1 MGNFRNE
8 ILDLGYD
15 ITFDLVRD
23 CAVRQLSVYS
33 LNKLDSLY
41 NDLERGKGILDGD
54 DHLNMYLKC
63 FGKMHKAK
71 LFAAFESTGIIDC
84 LLKEPWEIEIYDWGC
99 GQGTATICLLDYI
112 NEKGFSPKI
121 LRVNL
126 IDPSEKAL
134 ERARFVLSKYE
145 LLYDVEIKITAKKF
159 DDLTVD
165 DIEDIDGNE
174 VRKIHL
180 FSNILDVTTFD
191 LADFTHLFQK
201 SQIGYNLIICVG
213 PYYSNNQRMND
224 FIEAINPDAKY
235 VTFERGRGQWLKE
248 WTISLRVV
256 GYKVKNIELPEDIRK
271 RITES
276 QKRKQL
282 FAGYILDWVD
292 GTLKGSEYEELSK
305 PLMRMLAA
313 FDVTSDVPMEL
324 PEDIDPVLA
333 VMNNIIT
340 RGLPTRA
347 SEYIE
352 KIFCNSFKFSESN
365 KSDYVIEYKGK
376 GKATALEVFEA
387 LHVIDPRFSTSDY
400 NKDILESSFEK
411 SFITGILNKTDSTYL
426 TQVLEPQRWLS
437 SIIRLP
443 DNNFGK
449 DQRVDFALQIPYLDD
464 GINSLAGF
472 IVEIDGKPYHSDIIT
487 HIKDTIRN
495 GAAQKNNWDTYRL
508 TESNNISFVQNWE
521 QENRYSCYL
530 QTLRKNYE
538 RRLEGEWKD
547 IIQSVLSPFAIARM
561 EVLLIQAM
569 ITGRLNM
576 DSPRWDIVVIERDV
590 PCAALA
596 IEELKKMYENLSSLK
611 GEKKELPEINL
622 TIISNKEFADS
633 PLHGANRPL
642 LKERK
647 NHVYDLCIDISMLLR
662 DKIDCYPIESK
673 SKTYYVVR
681 SAHYQKVQ
689 KTILTSENIEYLPL
703 VSKTKKGEY
712 VEISAA
718 KEKLKYFLNNIF
730 RKKDFRPGQLPILSR
745 ILSNKTTIGLLPT
758 GGGKSLTYQ
767 LASMLQPGVTI
778 VVDPLISLMVDQYNG
793 LMGNRIDACAC
804 VNSTLTREERSKNL
818 GKLQNGELQF
828 ILLSPERFMME
839 EFRNSLCT
847 MSDKNHVY
855 FAYGVIDEVHCVSEW
870 GHDFRPA
877 YLQLGKNMTDF
888 MTTKASVMNLNGGN
902 IPIVGLTATASFDV
916 LADVE
921 RELTLGG
928 RLSVDSDTIVRPEM
942 EQRKELTYKIVP
954 VRTDFSAMMNDEEPY
969 VLRAYSER
977 EIKEAVIT
985 AKKAKILE
993 ILDEVPKDLCEIN
1006 LTNRDTAIKDF
1017 YPDLFY
1023 EKGDDELYQNAGI
1036 VFCPHAK
1043 GTFGVKDS
1051 VFSLSI
1057 RPGIASF
1064 LHENCMDMEIG
1075 TFVGGDSPDGD
1086 MQAFKENRQNLMVA
1100 TKAFGMGIDKPNVR
1114 YTINVNHP
1122 SSIEDY
1128 VQAAGRGGRDRKNA
1142 ISYVLFDSTEY
1153 IELSINNIID
1163 ILTKCELGQQINWLW
1178 NYRDKFVLAE
1188 DFIELCKQ
1196 NGCSEREAKAVK
1208 DSAQPYFENVDRNI
1222 ELFFHNNS
1230 FRGTY
1235 KEKLM
1240 LYEMTYNIMNV
1251 QTRNIMAVQERLR
1264 EEVGDEEITLKLNND
1279 RNSIVVLSEGG
1290 NKQYGYLLLEG
1301 LRDTYRYSDYP
1312 IEKSTFV
1319 LSVLKDILSE
1329 YPDFSANWLNKPQ
1342 TGLKT
1347 DEGIYK
1353 AMDKIDKD
1361 GYTYVTV
1368 TWTNQIDT
1376 DPEEYKKKII
1386 KTANEI
1392 ADRYGW
1398 NRIDEVRY
1406 GNMRLENIND
1416 FISLL
1421 NEISKKSNDS
1431 NWLIYHANEELYKPL
1446 KRLFWSKRDKDDT
1459 DKAIYRLSCIGLVED
1474 VTIDYLS
1481 QTYSLKIKKRNEGEY
1496 YHHLQRFFEKYYS
1509 PERAAQKM
1517 VEVRNY
1523 RSKTEID
1530 KCIGYLT
1537 GFVYDTLA
1545 KKRRRAIDDMRYA
1558 CYEGIGNGVE
1568 SLKEFILLYFNSKYN
1583 RKGYEINGEN
1593 YSLSDDV
1600 NTDKRNDVELVEK
1613 YIEAIRID
1621 DSGSEVDNVKH
1632 LYGAVLINLR
1642 DHTDNF
1648 SLHLLRAYCLAFLG
1662 TGENEVLLNDF
1673 KTSLLN
1679 EGFKQ
1684 MINIYETE
1692 MIFAFFDK
1700 YIRIIKEICHDE
1712 WINDYLK
1719 EVRSKL
1725 SLAIYGSWF
1734 IDFAEE
1740 YTKQ

>member
-1 MGNFRNE
+1 MNNFRNE
-8 ILDLGYD
+8 ILNLNSE

-23 CAVRQLSVYS
+23 CAVKQLSVYAR
-33 LNKLDSLY
+33 NELDRLY
-41 NDLERGKGILDGD
+41 DDLERGKGILDDD

-71 LFAAFESTGIIDC
+71 LFAAFESTDKINSV
-84 LLKEPWEIEIYDWGC
+84 LEEPWEIEIYDWGC

-112 NEKGFSPKI
+112 NERGFTPKI

-134 ERARFVLSKYE
+134 ERARFILSQYE
-145 LLYDVEIKITAKKF
+145 LLHDVEIKLTAKKF
-159 DDLTVD
+159 DDLTVN

-174 VRKIHL
+174 ISKIHL
-180 FSNILDVTTFD
+180 FSNILDVTSFD

-201 SQIGYNLIICVG
+201 SQLGYNLIICVG
-213 PYYSNNQRMND
+213 PYYSNNLRMND
-224 FIEAINPDAKY
+224 FIEAINPDTRY
-235 VTFERGRGQWLKE
+235 VTLEKSRGQWIKE

-256 GYKVKNIELPEDIRK
+256 GYRVKAIELPEDIRK
-271 RITES
+271 RITDS
-276 QKRKQL
+276 QKKKQF
-282 FAGYILDWVD
+282 FAGYILDWVNSA
-292 GTLKGSEYEELSK
+292 LKDSEYEELSK
-305 PLMRMLAA
+305 PLMRMLST
-313 FDVTSDVPMEL
+313 FDVTSNVPMEL
-324 PEDIDPVLA
+324 PEKINPILA

-347 SEYIE
+347 SEDIE
-352 KIFCNSFKFSESN
+352 KIFCNSFKFSDSN
-365 KSDYVIEYKGK
+365 KSDYVIEYKGR
-376 GKATALEVFEA
+376 GKVTALEVFEA
-387 LHVIDPRFSTSDY
+387 LHIIDPRFCISNY

-411 SFITGILNKTDSTYL
+411 SFITGFLNKTDSTYL

-464 GINSLAGF
+464 GINNIAGF
-472 IVEIDGKPYHSDIIT
+472 IVEIDGKPYHSDITT
-487 HIKDTIRN
+487 HIKDFIRN
-495 GAAQKNNWDTYRL
+495 SAAQKNNWDTYRL
-508 TESNNISFVQNWE
+508 SESNNIPFAQNWE
-521 QENRYSCYL
+521 QENKYSCYL
-530 QTLRKNYE
+530 QTLKKNFGRK
-538 RRLEGEWKD
+538 LEGEWKD
-547 IIQSVLSPFAIARM
+547 IMQSVLSPFAIARM

-569 ITGRLNM
+569 ITDRLNM
-576 DSPRWDIVVIERDV
+576 DSPSWDIVVIERDV

-596 IEELKKMYENLSSLK
+596 IEELKKMYENLTTLK
-611 GEKKELPEINL
+611 GEEKKLPEINL
-622 TIISNKEFADS
+622 TVISNKEFVDS
-633 PLHGANRPL
+633 PLHGNNRPL

-647 NHVYDLCIDISMLLR
+647 NHEYDLCIDISMLLR

-673 SKTYYVVR
+673 SKSYYVVR
-681 SAHYQKVQ
+681 TAHYQKVQ
-689 KTILTSENIEYLPL
+689 KKILISENIEYLPL

-712 VEISAA
+712 VEKKVV

-745 ILSNKTTIGLLPT
+745 ILNNKTTIGLLPT

-767 LASMLQPGVTI
+767 LAAMLQPGVTI
-778 VVDPLISLMVDQYNG
+778 VVDPLISLMADQYNG
-793 LMGNRIDACAC
+793 LIENRIDACAC
-804 VNSTLTREERSKNL
+804 VNSTLTREERSRNL

-839 EFRNSLCT
+839 EFRNSLFT

-888 MTTKASVMNLNGGN
+888 MPTKVSAMNLGEGN
-902 IPIVGLTATASFDV
+902 IPIIGLTATASFDV

-928 RLSVDSDTIVRPEM
+928 KLSIDSDTIVRPEM
-942 EQRKELTYKIVP
+942 EQRKELTYQIVP
-954 VRTDFSAMMNDEEPY
+954 VRTDFSAMMDDNEPY
-969 VLRAYSER
+969 VLKAYSEWN
-977 EIKEAVIT
+977 IKNAVIT

-993 ILDEVPKDLCEIN
+993 ILDEVPEDLYEIN
-1006 LTNRDTAIKDF
+1006 LANKDTATKEFD
-1017 YPDLFY
+1017 PELFY
-1023 EKGDDELYQNAGI
+1023 EKDDDGLYQNAGI
-1036 VFCPHAK
+1036 LFCPHAK
-1043 GTFGVKDS
+1043 GTFGVNDS
-1051 VFSLSI
+1051 VFNDNI

-1064 LHENCMDMEIG
+1064 LHKNCMKMKIG
-1075 TFVGGDSPDGD
+1075 TFVGGASPAGD
-1086 MQAFKENRQNLMVA
+1086 MQKFKKNELNLMVA
-1100 TKAFGMGIDKPNVR
+1100 TKAFGMGIDKPNIR

-1122 SSIEDY
+1122 SSIESY

-1142 ISYVLFDSTEY
+1142 ISYLLFDSTEY
-1153 IELSINNIID
+1153 IELSVNNISD
-1163 ILTKCELGQQINWLW
+1163 ILSKCKLGQQINWLRD
-1178 NYRDKFVLAE
+1178 YRNKFVLAD
-1188 DFIELCKQ
+1188 DFIELCKH
-1196 NGCSEREAKAVK
+1196 NGCSEREARIVK
-1208 DSAQPYFENVDRNI
+1208 DSAQSFFQNVDKNI

-1230 FRGTY
+1230 FKGAY

-1251 QTRNIMAVQERLR
+1251 QTCNIMAVQKRLR
-1264 EEVGDEEITLKLNND
+1264 EEVEDEEIILKLD
-1279 RNSIVVLSEGG
+1279 TDKNSILVLSEGG
-1290 NKQYGYLLLEG
+1290 IKHYGDLFLEG
-1301 LRDTYRYSDYP
+1301 LKDTYNFSNYP
-1312 IEKSTFV
+1312 IEKSRYV
-1319 LSVLKDILSE
+1319 LSALKDILRE
-1329 YPDFSANWLNKPQ
+1329 YPDYSSNWL
-1342 TGLKT
+1342 GLKT

-1376 DPEEYKKKII
+1376 NPEEYREKII
-1386 KTANEI
+1386 NTANEI

-1398 NRIDEVRY
+1398 NRINEAKF
-1406 GNMRLENIND
+1406 GTLKLENIND

-1421 NEISKKSNDS
+1421 NEIFKRSNDT
-1431 NWLIYHANEELYKPL
+1431 NWLVNHANEELYKPL
-1446 KRLFWSKRDKDDT
+1446 KRLFWSRRDKDDT

-1496 YHHLQRFFEKYYS
+1496 YRYLQRFFEKYYS
-1509 PERAAQKM
+1509 PERAAKKM
-1517 VEVRNY
+1517 EEVKNY
-1523 RSKTEID
+1523 WSKTEID

-1537 GFVYDTLA
+1537 EFVYDTLA
-1545 KKRRRAIDDMRYA
+1545 QKRRRAIDDMRYA
-1558 CYEGIGNGVE
+1558 CYEGIENGSE
-1568 SLKEFILLYFNSKYN
+1568 NLKEFIHLYFNSKYN

-1593 YSLSDDV
+1593 YSLSEDV
-1600 NTDKRNDVELVEK
+1600 NTDKRNDIELVEK
-1613 YIEAIRID
+1613 YIEAISID

-1648 SLHLLRAYCLAFLG
+1648 SLHLLRAFCLAFLG
-1662 TGENEVLLNDF
+1662 IGENEVLLNDF
-1673 KTSLLN
+1673 KTSLLH

-1684 MINIYETE
+1684 MISIYETE
-1692 MIFAFFDK
+1692 TIFTFFDK
-1700 YIRIIKEICHDE
+1700 YIRIIKEICHDK
-1712 WINDYLK
+1712 WIDVYLK
-1719 EVRSKL
+1719 EVRTKL
-1725 SLAIYGSWF
+1725 SLIIYGSWF
-1734 IDFAEE
+1734 IDFAEK
-1740 YTKQ
+1740 YIK

>member
-1 MGNFRNE
+1 MGDFRNE
-8 ILDLGYD
+8 ILGLDYD

-33 LNKLDSLY
+33 HNELDRLY
-41 NDLERGKGILDGD
+41 GDLERGKGILDDD

-71 LFAAFESTGIIDC
+71 LFAAFESSDIINSV
-84 LLKEPWEIEIYDWGC
+84 LEEPWEIEIYDWGC

-112 NEKGFSPKI
+112 NERGFSPKI

-134 ERARFVLSKYE
+134 ERAGFILSQYE
-145 LLYDVEIKITAKKF
+145 LLYDVEIKLTAKKF
-159 DDLTVD
+159 DDLTVT

-174 VRKIHL
+174 IRKIHL

-201 SQIGYNLIICVG
+201 SQLGYNLIICVG
-213 PYYSNNQRMND
+213 PYYSSNQRMND
-224 FIEAINPDAKY
+224 FIEAINPDARY

-256 GYKVKNIELPEDIRK
+256 GYRVKAIELPEDIRK

-292 GTLKGSEYEELSK
+292 GALKDSEYEDLSK
-305 PLMRMLAA
+305 PLMRMLAT
-313 FDVTSDVPMEL
+313 FDVTSDVPMDL

-347 SEYIE
+347 SEDIE

-387 LHVIDPRFSTSDY
+387 LHVIDPRFSTADY

-411 SFITGILNKTDSTYL
+411 SFITGSLNKTDSTYL

-464 GINSLAGF
+464 GINNLAGF

-495 GAAQKNNWDTYRL
+495 GAAQRNNWDTYRL
-508 TESNNISFVQNWE
+508 TESNNVSFVQNWE

-538 RRLEGEWKD
+538 RRLEGEWND

-647 NHVYDLCIDISMLLR
+647 NHEYDLCIDISMLLR

-689 KTILTSENIEYLPL
+689 KKILISENIEYLPL

-718 KEKLKYFLNNIF
+718 KERLKYFLNNIF

-745 ILSNKTTIGLLPT
+745 IMSNKTTIGLLPT

-767 LASMLQPGVTI
+767 LAAMLQPGVTI
-778 VVDPLISLMVDQYNG
+778 VVDPLISLMADQYNG
-793 LMGNRIDACAC
+793 LIENRIDACAC
-804 VNSTLTREERSKNL
+804 VNSTLTRKERSRNL

-839 EFRNSLCT
+839 EFRNSLFT

-888 MTTKASVMNLNGGN
+888 MPTKVSAMNLGEGN
-902 IPIVGLTATASFDV
+902 IPIIGLTATASFDV

-928 RLSVDSDTIVRPEM
+928 RLSIDSDTIVRPEM
-942 EQRKELTYKIVP
+942 EQRKELTYQIVP
-954 VRTDFSAMMNDEEPY
+954 VRTDFSAMMDDNEPY
-969 VLRAYSER
+969 VLKAYSEWN
-977 EIKEAVIT
+977 IKNAVIT

-993 ILDEVPKDLCEIN
+993 ILDEVPEDLYEIN
-1006 LTNRDTAIKDF
+1006 LINKDTATKEFD
-1017 YPDLFY
+1017 PELFY
-1023 EKGDDELYQNAGI
+1023 EKDDDGLYQNAGI

-1043 GTFGVKDS
+1043 GTFGVNDS
-1051 VFSLSI
+1051 VFNDNI

-1064 LHENCMDMEIG
+1064 LHENCMKMKIG
-1075 TFVGGDSPDGD
+1075 TFVGGASPAGD
-1086 MQAFKENRQNLMVA
+1086 MQKFKKNELNLMVA

-1122 SSIEDY
+1122 SSIESY

-1142 ISYVLFDSTEY
+1142 ISYLLFDTTEY
-1153 IELSINNIID
+1153 IELSVNNIND
-1163 ILTKCELGQQINWLW
+1163 ILAKCKLGQQINWLW
-1178 NYRDKFVLAE
+1178 NYRNKFVLAE

-1196 NGCSEREAKAVK
+1196 NGCSEKEAKVVK
-1208 DSAQPYFENVDRNI
+1208 DNAQPYFENVDRNI

-1230 FRGTY
+1230 FRGAY

-1251 QTRNIMAVQERLR
+1251 QACNIMAVQKRLR
-1264 EEVGDEEITLKLNND
+1264 EEVEDEEIILKLD
-1279 RNSIVVLSEGG
+1279 TDKNSILVLSEGG
-1290 NKQYGYLLLEG
+1290 IKHYGDLFLEG
-1301 LRDTYRYSDYP
+1301 LKDTYNLSNYP
-1312 IEKSTFV
+1312 IEKSRYV
-1319 LSVLKDILSE
+1319 LSALKDILRE
-1329 YPDFSANWLNKPQ
+1329 YPDYSSNWL
-1342 TGLKT
+1342 GLKT

-1376 DPEEYKKKII
+1376 NPEEYRKKII
-1386 KTANEI
+1386 NIANEI
-1392 ADRYGW
+1392 ADKFGW
-1398 NRIDEVRY
+1398 NRINEAKF
-1406 GNMRLENIND
+1406 GTLKLENIND

-1421 NEISKKSNDS
+1421 NEISKRSNDT
-1431 NWLIYHANEELYKPL
+1431 NWLVNHANEELYKPL
-1446 KRLFWSKRDKDDT
+1446 KRLFWSRRDKDDT

-1496 YHHLQRFFEKYYS
+1496 YRYLQRFFEKYYS
-1509 PERAAQKM
+1509 PERAAKKM
-1517 VEVRNY
+1517 EEVKNY
-1523 RSKTEID
+1523 WSKTEID

-1537 GFVYDTLA
+1537 EFVYDTLA
-1545 KKRRRAIDDMRYA
+1545 QKRRRAIDDMRYA
-1558 CYEGIGNGVE
+1558 CYEGIENGSE
-1568 SLKEFILLYFNSKYN
+1568 NLKEFIHLYFNSKYN

-1593 YSLSDDV
+1593 YSLSEDV
-1600 NTDKRNDVELVEK
+1600 NTDKRNDIELVEK
-1613 YIEAIRID
+1613 YIEAISID

-1662 TGENEVLLNDF
+1662 TGENEVLLNEF

-1692 MIFAFFDK
+1692 TIFAFFDK
-1700 YIRIIKEICHDE
+1700 YIRIIKEICHDK
-1712 WINDYLK
+1712 WINVYLK

-1725 SLAIYGSWF
+1725 SLIIYGSWF

-1740 YTKQ
+1740 YTK

>member
-1 MGNFRNE
+1 MGDFRNE
-8 ILDLGYD
+8 ILGLDYD

-33 LNKLDSLY
+33 HNELDRLY
-41 NDLERGKGILDGD
+41 GDLERGKGILDDD

-71 LFAAFESTGIIDC
+71 LFAAFESSDIINSV
-84 LLKEPWEIEIYDWGC
+84 LEEPWEIEIYDWGC

-112 NEKGFSPKI
+112 NERGFSPKI

-134 ERARFVLSKYE
+134 ERAGFILSQYE
-145 LLYDVEIKITAKKF
+145 LLYDVEIKLTAKKF
-159 DDLTVD
+159 DDLTVT

-174 VRKIHL
+174 IRKIHL

-201 SQIGYNLIICVG
+201 SQLGYNLIICVG
-213 PYYSNNQRMND
+213 PYYSSNQRMND
-224 FIEAINPDAKY
+224 FIEAINPDARY

-256 GYKVKNIELPEDIRK
+256 GYRVKAIELPEDIRK

-292 GTLKGSEYEELSK
+292 GALKDSEYEDLSK
-305 PLMRMLAA
+305 PLMRMLAT
-313 FDVTSDVPMEL
+313 FDVTSDVPMDL

-347 SEYIE
+347 SEDIE

-387 LHVIDPRFSTSDY
+387 LHVIDPRFSTADY

-411 SFITGILNKTDSTYL
+411 SFITGSLNKTDSSYL

-464 GINSLAGF
+464 GINNLAGF

-495 GAAQKNNWDTYRL
+495 GAAQRNNWDTYRL
-508 TESNNISFVQNWE
+508 TESNNVSFVQNWE

-538 RRLEGEWKD
+538 RRLEGEWND

-647 NHVYDLCIDISMLLR
+647 NHEYDLCIDISMLLR

-689 KTILTSENIEYLPL
+689 KKILISENIEYLPL

-712 VEISAA
+712 VEKVVV

-745 ILSNKTTIGLLPT
+745 ILNNKTTIGLLPT

-767 LASMLQPGVTI
+767 LAAMLQPGVTI
-778 VVDPLISLMVDQYNG
+778 VVDPLISLMADQYNG
-793 LMGNRIDACAC
+793 LIENRIDACVC
-804 VNSTLTREERSKNL
+804 VNSTLTREERSRNL

-839 EFRNSLCT
+839 EFRNSLHT

-888 MTTKASVMNLNGGN
+888 MTTKASVMNLDGGN

-954 VRTDFSAMMNDEEPY
+954 VKTDFSAMMDDNEPY
-969 VLRAYSER
+969 ILRAYSER

-993 ILDEVPKDLCEIN
+993 ILDEVPEDLYETN

-1017 YPDLFY
+1017 NPNLFY
-1023 EKGDDELYQNAGI
+1023 DKNKDGLFENAGI

-1051 VFSLSI
+1051 VFS
-1057 RPGIASF
+1057 PGITSF
-1064 LHENCMDMEIG
+1064 LHKNCMEMEIG
-1075 TFVGGDSPDGD
+1075 TFVGGALPGGD
-1086 MQAFKENRQNLMVA
+1086 MQKFKKNEQNLMVA

-1122 SSIEDY
+1122 SSIESY

-1142 ISYVLFDSTEY
+1142 ISYLLFDSTEY
-1153 IELSINNIID
+1153 IELSVNNIID
-1163 ILTKCELGQQINWLW
+1163 ILAKCKLGQQINWLW
-1178 NYRDKFVLAE
+1178 NYRNKFVLAE

-1196 NGCSEREAKAVK
+1196 NGCSEKEAKVVK
-1208 DSAQPYFENVDRNI
+1208 DNAQPYFENVDRNI

-1230 FRGTY
+1230 FRGAY

-1251 QTRNIMAVQERLR
+1251 QSRNIMAVQERLR
-1264 EEVGDEEITLKLNND
+1264 EEVGDNEITLKLNVD
-1279 RNSIVVLSEGG
+1279 RNSIVILSEGG
-1290 NKQYGYLLLEG
+1290 NKQYGYLFLEG

-1312 IEKSTFV
+1312 IEKRTFV
-1319 LSVLKDILSE
+1319 LSVLKDILRE
-1329 YPDFSANWLNKPQ
+1329 YPDHSSNWLNKPQ

-1347 DEGIYK
+1347 DEGIYR

-1376 DPEEYKKKII
+1376 DHEEYKRKII
-1386 KTANEI
+1386 NTANEI

-1398 NRIDEVRY
+1398 NRIDE
-1406 GNMRLENIND
+1406 GQFGILKLENIND

-1421 NEISKKSNDS
+1421 NEISRRSNDP
-1431 NWLIYHANEELYKPL
+1431 NWLVNHANEELYKPL
-1446 KRLFWSKRDKDDT
+1446 KRLFWSRRDKDDT

-1481 QTYSLKIKKRNEGEY
+1481 QTYNLKIKKRDEGEY
-1496 YHHLQRFFEKYYS
+1496 YHYLQRFFEKYYS
-1509 PERAAQKM
+1509 PERAAKKM

-1523 RSKTEID
+1523 RSETEID

-1558 CYEGIGNGVE
+1558 CYEGIGNGAD
-1568 SLKEFILLYFNSKYN
+1568 SLKEFIYLYFNSKYN
-1583 RKGYEINGEN
+1583 RNGYEINGEN

-1600 NTDKRNDVELVEK
+1600 NTYKRNDVELIEK

-1692 MIFAFFDK
+1692 TIFAFFDK

-1725 SLAIYGSWF
+1725 SLIIYGSWF

-1740 YTKQ
+1740 YTK